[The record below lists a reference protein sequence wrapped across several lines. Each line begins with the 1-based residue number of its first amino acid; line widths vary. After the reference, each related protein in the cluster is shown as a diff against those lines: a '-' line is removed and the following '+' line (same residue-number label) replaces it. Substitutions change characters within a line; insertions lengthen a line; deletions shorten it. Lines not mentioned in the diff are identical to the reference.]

1 MTINFGDGTTIA
13 SGGSLGKVLQIQQ
26 AIKRDTASFSLG
38 SSGTCMSYSS
48 EILSVNIT
56 PSNSNNKILVVG
68 HLCVCCDPA
77 DRINVRLLK
86 NGSQLSDASNQG
98 LGSHRR
104 SGSTNVDTRDDR
116 SNNTPI
122 VYLDTAGGTSQISYG
137 YNAAQGSGGTGTVF
151 INRQATGFSDE
162 ANRFLGTSVITV
174 MEIAA

>member
-38 SSGTCMSYSS
+38 SSGTSMSYSS

-86 NGSQLSDASNQG
+86 NGSQLNK
-98 LGSHRR
+98 
-104 SGSTNVDTRDDR
+104 T
-116 SNNTPI
+116 I
-122 VYLDTAGGTSQISYG
+122 VHSSKEHSRI
-137 YNAAQGSGGTGTVF
+137 
-151 INRQATGFSDE
+151 
-162 ANRFLGTSVITV
+162 
-174 MEIAA
+174 EIEM